1 MSWIKKVWEKA
12 KSLFTIADEK
22 AKKLTK
28 LAIKVTN
35 VVKNIVDSP
44 VDDIAAEILKRS
56 IAGNADDIII
66 NNAMITIEKKL
77 PIIINELAIVDSLLN
92 VEDPLEK
99 AKLILEKVK
108 FASEDQKNQFY
119 HNLAST
125 LILQLSD
132 GKFTFGECCI
142 AAEMIYQE
150 MKKNSEL

>member
-1 MSWIKKVWEKA
+1 MTWIKRLIERA
-12 KSLFTIADEK
+12 ESFFTFADDK

-28 LAIKVTN
+28 LAIKITN
-35 VVKNIVDSP
+35 AVKAIVDSP
-44 VDDIAAEILKRS
+44 VDDVLAEIAKKA

-66 NNAMITIEKKL
+66 NNAMITIQKKL
-77 PIIINELAIVDSLLN
+77 PVIISELAIVDTLLS

-99 AKLILEKVK
+99 TKLILEKVK
-108 FASEDQKNQFY
+108 FASDDQKNQFY

-125 LILQLSD
+125 LISQLSD

-142 AAEMIYQE
+142 AAEIIYQE

>member
-1 MSWIKKVWEKA
+1 MSWIKKLLQKA
-12 KSLFTIADEK
+12 KPFFTLADEK

-28 LAIKVTN
+28 FAIKVTN
-35 VVKNIVDSP
+35 VVKTVVDSP

-66 NNAMITIEKKL
+66 NNAMIAIEKKL
-77 PIIINELAIVDSLLN
+77 PVIISELAIIDSLLN
-92 VEDPLEK
+92 VEDPMEK